1 MDALQKISVDRR
13 HLNDLL
19 LMSLKALALATFL
32 SLIDVGS
39 DFIQGINLCQ
49 DPELRVFGVITIAIN
64 WLPGA
69 IAAIHLVTYQ
79 RHELGPTKTIICSG
93 ESLA

>member
-1 MDALQKISVDRR
+1 MDTLQKISVDRR

-49 DPELRVFGVITIAIN
+49 DPELMVFGVITIAIN

-79 RHELGPTKTIICSG
+79 RYELGPTKTIICIG
-93 ESLA
+93 E